1 MKKNL
6 LFISLL
12 FFSLTQ
18 GVAQNAQQAKN
29 LLNEVS
35 NKVKSYD
42 NIQIEFRY
50 TLRNTQE
57 NIHQESRGEVILQ
70 GEKYMVELMG
80 ATQLY
85 DGKKLYVIVPSDEEI
100 TVSTVTAEDQ
110 ESITPSSMLRFYE
123 KGFNYKWDIVQNV
136 QGRSIQYVELKP
148 TDSKSQIKDIL
159 LGIDSQTKHIY
170 KLIQR
175 QKNGT
180 EITITIQTFKTNQPL
195 PKNQFVFDQK
205 RYPNYYLNKL
215 D

>member
-57 NIHQESRGEVILQ
+57 NINQESRGEVILQ

>member
-12 FFSLTQ
+12 FFTVTQ
-18 GVAQNAQQAKN
+18 LVAQNAQQAKN

-35 NKVKSYD
+35 YKVKSYD

-70 GEKYMVELMG
+70 GEKYLVELMG

-100 TVSTVTAEDQ
+100 TISTVTAEDE

-123 KGFNYKWDIVQNV
+123 KGFTYKWDIVQNV
-136 QGRSIQYVELKP
+136 QGRNIQYVELKP
-148 TDSKSQIKDIL
+148 TDSKSPIKDIL

-195 PKNQFVFDQK
+195 PKNQFIFDQM
-205 RYPNYYLNKL
+205 RYPNYYINKL